1 MVGTTL
7 VFNRR
12 VQADTDAMGNPTYEI
27 NPITVPNCLI
37 APMHEPQ
44 NAHEQQGKTDTRERL
59 RIHMP
64 KTSND
69 DVSGSTVVW
78 DGKTYQVDNSSVKFM
93 DENTPGQWNRY
104 FMAEAING

>member
-7 VFNRR
+7 VFNKR
-12 VQADTDAMGNPTYEI
+12 VPVGVDEMNNPTYQ
-27 NPITVPNCLI
+27 NTPITVPNCLI